1 MRLSMK
7 TRVVCAAIAFAP
19 LVAWGQSAVTLD
31 APRAGW
37 NQRGLVDRSDET
49 AVAYPPALIDRGTQ
63 RRRTLI
69 RGAVLPPRTDTPST
83 LIVNGNPMP
92 LYTGEGGRFAR
103 PYALAPGSNS
113 VEVRAPDGSARR
125 RVQVYE
131 ANRDAPRAQL
141 RIVLGWDDSQ
151 AEVDLHVITPDG
163 QHAFWARPVL
173 SDGGGLDVD
182 SVDGPGPEM
191 FSMTA
196 PPRGA
201 YHVYVNYWGNF
212 GAGGYHFDESTR
224 ERDVVTATVTFVFQE
239 NTAAERRETF
249 RVPLRKIGD
258 LGLVK
263 SFVF

>member
-1 MRLSMK
+1 MK
-7 TRVVCAAIAFAP
+7 TRVACAVIAFAP
-19 LVAWGQSAVTLD
+19 LLAWGQSAVTLD

-69 RGAVLPPRTDTPST
+69 RGAVLPPRTDAPST

-92 LYTGEGGRFAR
+92 LYTGEGGRFVR

-131 ANRDAPRAQL
+131 ANRDTPRAQL

-163 QHAFWARPVL
+163 QHAFWAHPVL

-191 FSMTA
+191 FSMAA
-196 PPRGA
+196 PPRGG

-239 NTAAERRETF
+239 NTPAERRETF
-249 RVPLRKIGD
+249 RIPLRKIGD